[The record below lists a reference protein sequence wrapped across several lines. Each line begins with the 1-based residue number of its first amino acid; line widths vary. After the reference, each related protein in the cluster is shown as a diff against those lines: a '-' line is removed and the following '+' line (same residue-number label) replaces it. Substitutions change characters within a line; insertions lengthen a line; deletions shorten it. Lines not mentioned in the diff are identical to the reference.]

1 MEMTEQQYFDV
12 FGVQDDR
19 ESPPVADTED
29 SEVSEIPGE
38 TPESVHEPETEG
50 ENSPDSADTAE
61 EQAEDNQGKKHQ
73 SRGQNA
79 KYAAAR
85 REAEAKAAE
94 EIARVKAEQDKAI
107 AEAVQKAKA
116 EARDELLQELGHENP
131 YTKSKITNDAELK
144 EYQAEHAK
152 KQHEKLLRTT
162 GQTEEQFQAMVDS
175 LPEVREAKA
184 KAQEAERVLEARKQE
199 QMKAWV
205 EAELAEVGKYNPA
218 IRTADDLAKD
228 TKYQDILTYVEKG
241 LSISDAYKMAHFDD
255 LSTRKGRQQAIN
267 QAGKAHMTST
277 KSRGEGSYEVPADEL
292 SWYHQLMPK
301 ATTEQI
307 AKHYNKMVQT

>member
-1 MEMTEQQYFDV
+1 MEMTEQQYFDL
-12 FGVQDDR
+12 FGVQDNR
-19 ESPPVADTED
+19 ESPPVADTEGD
-29 SEVSEIPGE
+29 EVSENPGE
-38 TPESVHEPETEG
+38 TPEDVREPETEG
-50 ENSPDSADTAE
+50 ENATDSADSAE
-61 EQAEDNQGKKHQ
+61 EQTEDEAGKGGKKHQ

-85 REAEAKAAE
+85 REAEAE
-94 EIARVKAEQDKAI
+94 VARVKAERDQAI

-144 EYQAEHAK
+144 EYQAEHAR

-184 KAQEAERVLEARKQE
+184 KAKEAEQVLEAQKKA
-199 QMKAWV
+199 QMQAWV
-205 EAELAEVGKYNPA
+205 EQEMAEVAKYNPA
-218 IRTADDLAKD
+218 IRTAEDLAAD
-228 TKYQDILTYVEKG
+228 DKYQDILGYVNKG
-241 LSISDAYKMAHFDD
+241 LSISEAYKMAHFDD

-277 KSRGEGSYEVPADEL
+277 KSRGEGPMEVPSDEFD
-292 SWYHQLMPK
+292 WYRTLNPK
-301 ATTEQI
+301 ATKEQI
-307 AKHYNKMVQT
+307 AKHYQRQTE